1 MSSHVSG
8 LLSQRVIFAAAAV
21 SLDRGADALSAGPES
36 MLALKNDPT
45 LIPQFSVRN
54 RISRVLWSICY
65 VLLYRTSPRPFHA
78 WRAML
83 LRAFGAK
90 IGPACHFY
98 PKGKIWSPWNLTCED
113 RVTLADDAE
122 LYNPAPL
129 FLGSHAIVSQGAYIC
144 GATHLYNEASFRLV
158 SFPMRLGA
166 HSWICARAAVN
177 PGVNVGEGAILALG
191 SIATKDLDPFGIYA
205 GVPARKVKERSR
217 AAVPGGHGEAH
228 PAL

>member
-1 MSSHVSG
+1 
-8 LLSQRVIFAAAAV
+8 VIFTAATFT
-21 SLDRGADALSAGPES
+21 LNKEADALNASPES
-36 MLALKNDPT
+36 TLALKDDPT
-45 LIPQFSVRN
+45 LMPQFSARN
-54 RISRVLWSICY
+54 RLARLLWGICY
-65 VLLYRTSPRPFHA
+65 VLLYRTSPRPFHV
-78 WRAML
+78 WRSLL
-83 LRAFGAK
+83 LRSFGARM
-90 IGPACHFY
+90 GRACHFY
-98 PKGKIWSPWNLTCED
+98 PKGKIWSPWNLVCED

-129 FLGSHAIVSQGAYIC
+129 FMGSHAVVSQGAYIC

-166 HSWICARAAVN
+166 YSWICARAAVN

-191 SIATKDLDPFGIYA
+191 SIATKDLEPFGIYA

-217 AAVPGGHGEAH
+217 AAVPSGHRKDH